1 MLDFEQADQNRYDHF
16 SISVPQTIAFEND
29 VNWHYTAWLT
39 LLDADNKVRDFAPYD
54 REYEQL
60 SKQGG
65 GEGWNKAFR
74 GFIANGNKS
83 VIKILGNSF
92 KYDGLA
98 VYMRGLWICGFDAV
112 GKYSSADAKYYYNG
126 NRGGIPNEVYYLV
139 RKDVAEG
146 LELKAPDLSAALQ

>member
-1 MLDFEQADQNRYDHF
+1 MTKKRVLNELYQIFL
-16 SISVPQTIAFEND
+16 ILKCQT
-29 VNWHYTAWLT
+29 
-39 LLDADNKVRDFAPYD
+39 P
-54 REYEQL
+54 
-60 SKQGG
+60 G
-65 GEGWNKAFR
+65 NKAFR

-126 NRGGIPNEVYYLV
+126 NRGGIPNAVYYLV